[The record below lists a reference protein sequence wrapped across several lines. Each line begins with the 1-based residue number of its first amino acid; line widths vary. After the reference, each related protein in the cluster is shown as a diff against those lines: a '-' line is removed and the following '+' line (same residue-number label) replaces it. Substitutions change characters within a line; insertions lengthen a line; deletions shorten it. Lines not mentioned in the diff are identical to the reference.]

1 MLSAPE
7 YAPVGERCY
16 CCSASTQ
23 ENECATNRGLE
34 PYVSAPCDFP
44 GFNLSTD
51 NVRRTPENP
60 PRCMCRCPD
69 IFGALRLMYV
79 PVRTFSAPQIS
90 SSVCQNPDIFDT
102 QIKVCV
108 GVRTFWHLGSDG
120 LGPKILKSR
129 HGLVQVIP
137 HRMCE
142 LYYAKPAHRIRHM
155 HDELLK
161 NNYFLVHSMYS
172 KVGGLNGRHC

>member
-1 MLSAPE
+1 MR
-7 YAPVGERCY
+7 VGRLGVSIYEREKQMQLDMNPTSC
-16 CCSASTQ
+16 
-23 ENECATNRGLE
+23 
-34 PYVSAPCDFP
+34 FP
-44 GFNLSTD
+44 IFFYGFCQSGFPA
-51 NVRRTPENP
+51 RSKRTPENP

-172 KVGGLNGRHC
+172 KAGGLNGRHC